1 MDAFGGGHFLIV
13 DYLMQ
18 KEEYWQEVCNQEQ
31 YQEQV
36 QGVCVEH
43 DVQVYLEFGDDEVDH
58 DDGEVYQDS
67 CHLLDR
73 CFHRIEVHLII
84 EYLPSKF

>member
-31 YQEQV
+31 YQE
-36 QGVCVEH
+36 
-43 DVQVYLEFGDDEVDH
+43 
-58 DDGEVYQDS
+58 
-67 CHLLDR
+67 
-73 CFHRIEVHLII
+73 
-84 EYLPSKF
+84 